1 MRPGF
6 TIAIAVM
13 LVSLDACGSTAGV
26 AGPVGVAP
34 SGVPVPGTA
43 GFLYS
48 ASNEVV
54 YLQWPVAASGYVYGT
69 VKDDHISGSSPNQTV
84 EDLTSSFTGSIDSGG
99 RVSFGF
105 QGSWGA
111 VYGSGNANT
120 LTLNLPQ
127 KGGGLQAVSFRSAT
141 PDDYNSALNALKD
154 SVNRDNQQA
163 QQQQRADQDINA
175 LANDFSSFDK
185 IEKSL
190 NSDLDNLG
198 RQVADTD
205 TRSTTTAQSAG
216 KVKSEAASGVNQ
228 DTVCGDAD
236 NTAGD
241 ADNTAGAADNVSG
254 VLDNIKAELAQ
265 LRSTITAVNGELG
278 KVRSDDPQYAGSA
291 RTPGPADVQQVV
303 DGANAAISRA
313 ATVANTQID
322 HTNDDVAAAFSAAT
336 AAANAGNCG
345 ATVTTPSAI
354 SHIS

>member
-99 RVSFGF
+99 RVS
-105 QGSWGA
+105 
-111 VYGSGNANT
+111 NT